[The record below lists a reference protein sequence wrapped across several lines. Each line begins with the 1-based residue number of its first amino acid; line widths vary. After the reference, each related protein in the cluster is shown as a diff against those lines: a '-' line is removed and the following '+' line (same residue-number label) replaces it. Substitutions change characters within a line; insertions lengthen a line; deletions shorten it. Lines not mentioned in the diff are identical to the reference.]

1 MKEEIPNI
9 INEPPAKNSLKLR
22 KKDEKYGFA
31 TLFLSGKQLPI
42 AIKRG
47 KGAVLEDVDGN
58 RFIDFTSGIAVSN
71 VGHCNPYVI
80 DAAKKQMDNLIHISQ
95 HIAHYETH
103 TMLKEKLA
111 EITPGDL
118 KRSFLC
124 NSGGEAIEALIKV
137 SKFYSER
144 DAFLGFTGAFHG
156 QSVAAMSLSAS
167 SSGWKFGFQPL
178 LPCVYHA
185 PFPYCYRCP
194 FGEEYPGCSFQCIE
208 FLHKFLETVIHPYEI
223 ATIIAE
229 PIQGEKGAIV
239 PPPEFLPEL
248 RKICDENDIIFAL
261 DEVQTGFGRTGKM
274 FACEHFGVAPD
285 LMALAKGIAG
295 GFPLGALVG
304 KEEIMNQEMGHGSTF
319 GGNPVS
325 CAAALA
331 AIDFIIKEKLP
342 ERAEKLGKLA
352 LKILKEVKEDTEIV
366 GDLRGKGLL
375 IGLEIVSDKDK
386 KTPSGKLAERI
397 REIAMKNGVLMVGQF
412 GKNNIRVIPPLV
424 ISEEL
429 LEKGLNILCDA
440 IKKVD
445 SEAKK

>member
-1 MKEEIPNI
+1 
-9 INEPPAKNSLKLR
+9 
-22 KKDEKYGFA
+22 
-31 TLFLSGKQLPI
+31 
-42 AIKRG
+42 
-47 KGAVLEDVDGN
+47 VDGN

-80 DAAKKQMDNLIHISQ
+80 DAAKKQMDDLIHISQ

-124 NSGGEAIEALIKV
+124 NSGGEAIESLIKV

-208 FLHKFLETVIHPYEI
+208 FLHKFLDTVIHPYEI
-223 ATIIAE
+223 ATIITE

-239 PPPEFLPEL
+239 PPPEFDWIWKD
-248 RKICDENDIIFAL
+248 RKNVRMRTFWSSARFNGIGQRNSWRIPFRCI
-261 DEVQTGFGRTGKM
+261 GRKRRDNESGDGTWEYIWGK
-274 FACEHFGVAPD
+274 
-285 LMALAKGIAG
+285 
-295 GFPLGALVG
+295 
-304 KEEIMNQEMGHGSTF
+304 
-319 GGNPVS
+319 S
-325 CAAALA
+325 C
-331 AIDFIIKEKLP
+331 FMCSCSCSNRP
-342 ERAEKLGKLA
+342 ERAEKLGKFA
-352 LKILKEVKEDTEIV
+352 FKILKEVKEDTEIV

-386 KTPSGKLAERI
+386 KTPSGRLAEKI
-397 REIAMKNGVLMVGQF
+397 REVAMKNGVLMVGQF

-445 SEAKK
+445 SEARK